1 MLESLVNIT
10 VLDNTAFCFAKHGK
24 EFCKKFYIQFFSDR
38 EAAKLLWKCYTSFTN
53 LIEPEQEAVK
63 LREKLL
69 GKRPISTLRKIS
81 KWYNNE
87 MNLIELAKNIDVTDK
102 GLKHRINRVSGE
114 RVCNDVISASEDED
128 KKKDIDEP
136 QTSTNLVELSNTE
149 VTKWKNVVPHIKV
162 SSEETVLKKI

>member
-10 VLDNTAFCFAKHGK
+10 VLDNTAVCFAKHGK
-24 EFCKKFYIQFFSDR
+24 EFCKKFYIQFFSGR
-38 EAAKLLWKCYTSFTN
+38 EAAKLLRKCYTSFTN
-53 LIEPEQEAVK
+53 LIDPEQESVK
-63 LREKLL
+63 LREELL

-102 GLKHRINRVSGE
+102 GLKHRINRVS
-114 RVCNDVISASEDED
+114 SEDEN

-149 VTKWKNVVPHIKV
+149 VTKWKNVVPHNKV

>member
-24 EFCKKFYIQFFSDR
+24 EFCKKFYIKFFSDR

-149 VTKWKNVVPHIKV
+149 VTKWKNVVPHNKV

>member
-24 EFCKKFYIQFFSDR
+24 EFCKKFYIQFFSGR
-38 EAAKLLWKCYTSFTN
+38 EAAKLLRKCYTSFTN

-63 LREKLL
+63 LREELL

-114 RVCNDVISASEDED
+114 RVCNDVISASEDEN

-149 VTKWKNVVPHIKV
+149 VTKWKNVVPHNKV